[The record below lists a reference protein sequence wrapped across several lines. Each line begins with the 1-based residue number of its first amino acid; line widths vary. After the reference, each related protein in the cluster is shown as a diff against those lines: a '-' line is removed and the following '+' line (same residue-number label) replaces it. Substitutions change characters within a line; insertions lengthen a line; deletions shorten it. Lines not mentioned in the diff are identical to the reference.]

1 MDPFK
6 ENVGLVKFIPGSD
19 ELAVISSSESSR
31 VAVWNV
37 KTSTSMYE
45 INCHKDIVT
54 DVTFTPLEGYM
65 MISSRDGSWSLH
77 DYFNKVKLNQ
87 FREAEPLTQVQIHP
101 DGLLMA
107 IGLASGKIL
116 IYDIREMKTAQIEL
130 DPPQNGS

>member
-1 MDPFK
+1 MIASSGSELKVFNSEKNAELFSIDPFK
-6 ENVGLVKFIPGSD
+6 ENIGMVKFIPGSD

-45 INCHKDIVT
+45 INCHKDVVT

-65 MISSRDGSWSLH
+65 IISSRDGSWSLH

-87 FREAEPLTQVQIHP
+87 FREAE
-101 DGLLMA
+101 A
-107 IGLASGKIL
+107 IC
-116 IYDIREMKTAQIEL
+116 
-130 DPPQNGS
+130 